1 MKWNTTTLKNHQLIE
16 EQGGD
21 TQVIFQDR
29 KVHSSLSFGADVVYR
44 RTYRVFDTHGFCWG
58 ASCEHPKKPKNPNL
72 RRCDI
77 VFFGFQIVQGKTP
90 GTVVMSLTSAMN
102 ELGNIP
108 QIVIVDE
115 LKKIALRV
123 CKIGQR
129 VGEIRRL
136 AQRGPTAPTPATG
149 GGKVCASCRQPGT
162 GLFCAFCGGRMI

>member
-1 MKWNTTTLKNHQLIE
+1 MLSTEEPIGFLTHMDSVGEPLASTQKNQKTLTCDAAI
-16 EQGGD
+16 
-21 TQVIFQDR
+21 
-29 KVHSSLSFGADVVYR
+29 LS
-44 RTYRVFDTHGFCWG
+44 
-58 ASCEHPKKPKNPNL
+58 
-72 RRCDI
+72 
-77 VFFGFQIVQGKTP
+77 FFGFQIVQGKTP

-136 AQRGPTAPTPATG
+136 AQRGTPAPTPATG

-162 GLFCAFCGGRMI
+162 GQFCAFCGGRMI